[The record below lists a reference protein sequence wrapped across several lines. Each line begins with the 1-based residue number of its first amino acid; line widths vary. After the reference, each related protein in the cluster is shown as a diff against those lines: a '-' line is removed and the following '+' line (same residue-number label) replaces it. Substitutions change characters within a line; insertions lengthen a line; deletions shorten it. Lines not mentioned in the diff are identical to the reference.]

1 MVKRLKNGIFSLLR
15 RSESIFKTDMVY
27 AAQGGFWLT
36 FGHGIATLSSFLLA
50 VAFANLLTQVDYGTY
65 KYILSL
71 AGLISSIS
79 LSGLSSAV
87 ARSVARGFEGSFLE
101 SFFLSLRWSILMALS
116 ALTLSIY
123 YFVNGNNTLA
133 IGMLFTGAF
142 APLIDSGE
150 IYNAFLNGKKAF
162 KIASLMR
169 GLRSIVTAIFLFIGI
184 LITKNPVA
192 LVGIYFVSH
201 AICVAFLFYISYKSF
216 KPNKEVEKETVRL
229 GKHVSVMNLLAE
241 ASDKIDSVL
250 VYHYIGAAELAI
262 YTFSLIIPNNILGLI
277 KNVIT
282 LAIPKFVKR
291 NVSDMKSQMLRK
303 SLSLL
308 YITVPITIL
317 YIICAPIIF
326 KIFFPKYIESIIY
339 SQVFAITIMMSGV
352 LPMAILEAR
361 VAIKEKYILSIL
373 SSIIKIISLFIG
385 VNFFGLMGLIIA
397 RIFSKLSGL
406 IISYF
411 LIKNMK

>member
-1 MVKRLKNGIFSLLR
+1 MVKRLKNGIFDLLR
-15 RSESIFKTDMVY
+15 RSERIFKTDMVY

-36 FGHGIATLSSFLLA
+36 FGHGIATISSFLLA
-50 VAFANLLTQVDYGTY
+50 IAFANLLTQEDYGTY

-71 AGLISSIS
+71 SGLISSIS

-101 SFFLSLRWSILMALS
+101 SFFLSLRWSALMALS

-123 YFVNGNNTLA
+123 YFINENNTLA

-162 KIASLMR
+162 KVASLMR
-169 GLRSIVTAIFLFIGI
+169 GLRSVITAIFLFIGI

-216 KPNKEVEKETVRL
+216 KPNKDIEKDTVRL
-229 GKHVSVMNLLAE
+229 GKHVSLMNLLSEVA
-241 ASDKIDSVL
+241 DRIDSVL
-250 VYHYIGAAELAI
+250 IYHYIGAAELAI

-277 KNVIT
+277 KNVST
-282 LAIPKFVKR
+282 LAIPKFVKQDI
-291 NVSDMKSQMLRK
+291 SKMKSQMLQK

-308 YITVPITIL
+308 YITIPITII
-317 YIICAPIIF
+317 YILFAPVIF
-326 KIFFPKYIESIIY
+326 NVFFPKYIESVIY
-339 SQVFAITIMMSGV
+339 SQIFAITILMSGV
-352 LPMAILEAR
+352 IPLSALDAH
-361 VAIKEKYILSIL
+361 VAIRKKYILSIISNVTKIGL
-373 SSIIKIISLFIG
+373 LFVGVYFAGIWGAIFARIISKSIGLFIA
-385 VNFFGLMGLIIA
+385 FLLA
-397 RIFSKLSGL
+397 RRI
-406 IISYF
+406 
-411 LIKNMK
+411 